1 MESNSDK
8 QLRDKLSGAEFPF
21 DPAAWDKME
30 AMLDKKKKR
39 RGFFWWWT
47 GGIAAAVLLG
57 VGVVG
62 YELGSTVG
70 SRQIAIGNNEKEQSA
85 VHSPQSTINNH
96 AKQESFNAISKEN
109 TDGDGLLTNEEK
121 SENNNQSTGNASVN
135 RKDTKRNK
143 PSTTGKSQ
151 VTKSKKTKAQNTI
164 SGSSAMAGDGFI
176 AFNKTRTSQ
185 AKGAKRTQ
193 TISSKQT
200 AGTTTSSANNSRS
213 IVTQTAIQQE
223 AEMLAAAGAANNL
236 EEPGNLPRMEASLLA
251 YVSENAITGIDKK
264 EEDVLP
270 KTQKR
275 IFNYSLGV
283 LANITGSTLGKQPD
297 NPNVPARP
305 TLFYDRP
312 SYMVGFTHDFLFVN
326 SVAITNSILYS
337 RTSFDVLQPKSENY
351 PVTLTYYTSRITEL
365 TIPIGI
371 KVYPVVKQNFKF
383 YINAGIINHIKFKET
398 FDYSV
403 RIDTNFTANL
413 GNATD
418 QFFPIENSFDPNT
431 KSHDVLAGVNGAPA
445 TTTDDFSINKSK
457 RYYASFY
464 AGAGVEYIAKK
475 HFILFAE
482 PVFYMGLQKIGVQ
495 DKRKYNLGLSGGF
508 RYQF

>member
-1 MESNSDK
+1 
-8 QLRDKLSGAEFPF
+8 
-21 DPAAWDKME
+21 
-30 AMLDKKKKR
+30 
-39 RGFFWWWT
+39 
-47 GGIAAAVLLG
+47 GIAAALLLG

-70 SRQIAIGNNEKEQSA
+70 SRQLAVGSNTEIGSPQSA
-85 VHSPQSTINNH
+85 VVNNTEVGSRQSTVGKNAEEQNAEVGNKDGVGSQQSAVGNNTR
-96 AKQESFNAISKEN
+96 KQNA
-109 TDGDGLLTNEEK
+109 D
-121 SENNNQSTGNASVN
+121 V
-135 RKDTKRNK
+135 RKNGKQQ
-143 PSTTGKSQ
+143 TGKSGNTENKHQ
-151 VTKSKKTKAQNTI
+151 LAQGGKKKQQASSSEDNLTAGQGFVAFSGKSATK
-164 SGSSAMAGDGFI
+164 
-176 AFNKTRTSQ
+176 
-185 AKGAKRTQ
+185 AKGANRIHTV
-193 TISSKQT
+193 TTGAVSKKAT
-200 AGTTTSSANNSRS
+200 DDGTSK
-213 IVTQTAIQQE
+213 TAIQQE
-223 AEMLAAAGAANNL
+223 AEMLAAAEATKSL
-236 EEPGNLPRMEASLLA
+236 EEPGNLQRMEASLLA

-270 KTQKR
+270 KAKKM

-297 NPNVPARP
+297 NPHVPARP

-326 SVAITNSILYS
+326 RVAITNSILYS

-351 PVTLTYYTSRITEL
+351 PVTLTYYTSRMTEL

-383 YINAGIINHIKFKET
+383 YVNAGIINHIKFKET

-403 RIDTNFTANL
+403 RIDTNYTANL
-413 GNATD
+413 GNTPD
-418 QFFPIENSFDPNT
+418 QFFPVENSFDPNT
-431 KSHDVLAGVNGAPA
+431 KSHDVLSGVNGSPSSAS
-445 TTTDDFSINKSK
+445 TDDFSINKSK

-475 HFILFAE
+475 HFVLFAE
-482 PVFYMGLQKIGVQ
+482 PMFYMNLQKIGVQ
-495 DKRKYNLGLSGGF
+495 DKRKYNFGLSGGF